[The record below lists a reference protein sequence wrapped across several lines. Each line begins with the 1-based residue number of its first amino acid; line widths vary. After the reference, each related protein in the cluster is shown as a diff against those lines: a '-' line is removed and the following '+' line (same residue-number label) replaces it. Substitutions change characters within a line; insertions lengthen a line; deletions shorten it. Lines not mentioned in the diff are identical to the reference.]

1 MRTPITPGK
10 RLINTLSA
18 HGLRDTLA
26 ELGVD
31 ELIPEL
37 FETEFDDD
45 GTYHGSFTIDDQL
58 VSYTVGELTV
68 GDQEGTRTSPRG
80 STPRRLAC
88 ARRECSDQ
96 RIRSERRRRRGEQ

>member
-1 MRTPITPGK
+1 MGGAVRTPITPGK

-37 FETEFDDD
+37 CETEFEDD
-45 GTYHGSFTIDDQL
+45 GTYHGSFMIDDQL
-58 VSYTVGELTV
+58 VSYTVGELIV
-68 GDQEGTRTSPRG
+68 GD
-80 STPRRLAC
+80 
-88 ARRECSDQ
+88 
-96 RIRSERRRRRGEQ
+96 

>member
-1 MRTPITPGK
+1 MGGAVRTPITPGK

-37 FETEFDDD
+37 FETEFEDD
-45 GTYHGSFTIDDQL
+45 GHLSRQL
-58 VSYTVGELTV
+58 H
-68 GDQEGTRTSPRG
+68 D
-80 STPRRLAC
+80 
-88 ARRECSDQ
+88 
-96 RIRSERRRRRGEQ
+96 

>member
-1 MRTPITPGK
+1 MGGAVRTPITPGK

-37 FETEFDDD
+37 FETEFDDE
-45 GTYHGSFTIDDQL
+45 GHL
-58 VSYTVGELTV
+58 VTAASRLMTNWCLTRWV
-68 GDQEGTRTSPRG
+68 S
-80 STPRRLAC
+80 
-88 ARRECSDQ
+88 
-96 RIRSERRRRRGEQ
+96 

>member
-1 MRTPITPGK
+1 MGGAVRTPITPGK

-37 FETEFDDD
+37 FETEFEDDD
-45 GTYHGSFTIDDQL
+45 HLSRQL
-58 VSYTVGELTV
+58 H
-68 GDQEGTRTSPRG
+68 D
-80 STPRRLAC
+80 
-88 ARRECSDQ
+88 
-96 RIRSERRRRRGEQ
+96 

>member
-18 HGLRDTLA
+18 HRLRDTLA

-45 GTYHGSFTIDDQL
+45 GTYHGGFTIGDQL
-58 VSYTVGELTV
+58 VSYTVG
-68 GDQEGTRTSPRG
+68 
-80 STPRRLAC
+80 
-88 ARRECSDQ
+88 
-96 RIRSERRRRRGEQ
+96 

>member
-1 MRTPITPGK
+1 MGGAVRTLITPGK

-31 ELIPEL
+31 ELISEL

-45 GTYHGSFTIDDQL
+45 GT
-58 VSYTVGELTV
+58 
-68 GDQEGTRTSPRG
+68 
-80 STPRRLAC
+80 
-88 ARRECSDQ
+88 
-96 RIRSERRRRRGEQ
+96 